1 MAHDLFQDSMVYVGD
16 KPWHG
21 LGTKIAAS
29 STAKQF
35 LEAANLDWKVSLD
48 PAPGAKQDKKR
59 RWSRL
64 IISRDAVPPEKDRV
78 ALGMVTSRYEPLQN
92 TGAFAFFDP
101 LIASRWASY
110 EAAGALG
117 DGETVWV
124 QVKLRDDMEV
134 QAGDPINRYLLLRN
148 RHNGEGAVS
157 IRFTPIRVVCQNTL
171 TFAEAKTS
179 ALANVRHS
187 KAMPDRLLKVQAEVL
202 KSEIEAFSARCSRI
216 FQGMVKA
223 KLTPLETLAL
233 LEKLCGAPPK
243 GAPIDGLPA
252 RRTLVEERL
261 AAQAEKDPLA
271 GTGTAWALYNAITW
285 AEDERARQ
293 RGQKNPE
300 AGLNA
305 IWFGGAADNKA
316 AAFNVLGRVAGALMP
331 A

>member
-1 MAHDLFQDSMVYVGD
+1 MAHDLFRDTMVYVGD

-21 LGTKIAAS
+21 LGRKLDPS
-29 STAKQF
+29 STADEF
-35 LEAANLDWKVSLD
+35 LTAANLHWNVRLD
-48 PAPGAKQDKKR
+48 PAPGAKQDKKK

-64 IISRDAVPPEKDRV
+64 IISRDAVPPEKDPV

-92 TGAFAFFDP
+92 TDAFAFFDP
-101 LIASRWASY
+101 LIASNWASY

-124 QVKLRDDMEV
+124 QVRLRDDMEV
-134 QAGDPINRYLLLRN
+134 QPGDTIKRYLLLRN
-148 RHNGEGAVS
+148 RHNGDGAVS

-171 TFAEAKTS
+171 SFAEAKTS

-187 KAMPDRLLKVQAEVL
+187 KAMPGRLLKVQADVL
-202 KSEIEAFSARCSRI
+202 KTEIEAFSARSARV
-216 FQGMVKA
+216 FQAMVKA
-223 KLTPLETLAL
+223 QLKPLETLAL

-243 GAPIDGLPA
+243 APPIDGLPA
-252 RRTLVEERL
+252 RRTLVERRL
-261 AAQAEKDPLA
+261 AEQGEEDPLA
-271 GTGTAWALYNAITW
+271 GTGTVWSLYNAITW

-305 IWFGGAADNKA
+305 MWFGSGADNKA
-316 AAFNVLGRVAGALMP
+316 SAFSALEKVAVALVP